1 MCLLIDPA
9 KESRQLLEA
18 VGGVY
23 TKDTL
28 RSVKIHIQ
36 NYNCTVLETI

>member
-1 MCLLIDPA
+1 MLTFNPA
-9 KESRQLLEA
+9 KESQQLLEA

-28 RSVKIHIQ
+28 SGVKIHIQ